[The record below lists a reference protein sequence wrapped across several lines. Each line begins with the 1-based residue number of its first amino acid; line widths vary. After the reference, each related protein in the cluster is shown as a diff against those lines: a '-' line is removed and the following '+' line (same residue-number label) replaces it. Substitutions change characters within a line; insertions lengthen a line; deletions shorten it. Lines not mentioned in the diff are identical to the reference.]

1 MEEVRTIRRGCPI
14 CRGNV
19 TGTHRGGY
27 YCEKCNFIFSSRMI
41 DRRVEHK
48 RRRSVID
55 KHFG

>member
-14 CRGNV
+14 CRNNV
-19 TGTHRGGY
+19 TGTPRGGY
-27 YCEKCNFIFSSRMI
+27 FCDKCNFLFSAHMI

-48 RRRSVID
+48 RRKSIID